1 MKINFT
7 IPGKPVAQGR
17 PRFYRRGK
25 YVSAVDPQ
33 ASRVYKADI
42 SYVAKKELEKIGF
55 KNLLEGPVG
64 LKILAFFPCP
74 KSQYRKT
81 NPRPERH
88 HAKRPD
94 ADNIAKSVKDGLSG
108 VVYHDDGQI
117 SELSIKKR
125 IAAQGEPPRLEIEVY
140 LLEEIKK

>member
-1 MKINFT
+1 MRIRFT

-42 SYVAKKELEKIGF
+42 SYIAKKELEKIGF
-55 KNLLEGPVG
+55 EKLMEGAIG
-64 LKILAFFPCP
+64 LKIKAYFPCP

-88 HAKRPD
+88 HPKRPD
-94 ADNIAKSVKDGLSG
+94 ADNIAKSVKDGLNG
-108 VVYHDDGQI
+108 VLYHDDGQI
-117 SELSIKKR
+117 AELIIKKR
-125 IAAQGEPPRLEIEVY
+125 IAVQGEPPRLEV
-140 LLEEIKK
+140 EIYALPEIS

>member
-1 MKINFT
+1 MKIRFT

-42 SYVAKKELEKIGF
+42 SYIAKKELEKINF
-55 KNLLEGPVG
+55 KNLMEGAIG
-64 LKILAFFPCP
+64 LNVTAYFPCP

-81 NPRPERH
+81 NPRLERH

-94 ADNIAKSVKDGLSG
+94 ADNIAKSVKDGLNG
-108 VVYHDDGQI
+108 VLYHDDGQI
-117 SELSIKKR
+117 AELTIKKR
-125 IAAQGEPPRLEIEVY
+125 IAAQGEPPRLEV
-140 LLEEIKK
+140 EIYTLPDIS